1 MTTTEVDFIDLVA
14 SAYQQL
20 YDLVSLRTHP
30 LTRYLGADPAL
41 SPKKRGWELHHTLL
55 EAIKELDPGPQAPA
69 FSREWR
75 RHRLMVMRYVEA
87 QDPQSVASRLAIS
100 RRQYYREH
108 KAAIEA
114 VAGILRAR
122 HLVSRSRRQVEASAP
137 DEPPRPDSLELLRL
151 ETSRISQNSR
161 LADLGDV
168 LQGVLALLDRLLQ
181 QNRLA
186 VRQKLPE
193 GLPAIAMD
201 RNLLRQMLLGMLGY
215 LVEHTAHAALILSAQ
230 AEGAIVRLS
239 VEVEPRAALEKASR
253 AEVEQRLA
261 MFYEMAALNDARIVP
276 LGASDT
282 VSGLR
287 AELPTA
293 PQRTVLV
300 VDDNEDVLALY
311 KHYLVPHRYRV
322 LLAQTAEEALDLA
335 CQQRPDA
342 ITLDLMMPDQDG
354 WDLLQTL
361 RNHPA
366 THHIP
371 IVVCSVLKQSE
382 LALALGATAFLEKP
396 ITEQDLLSALKALE
410 VG

>member
-1 MTTTEVDFIDLVA
+1 MTTVEADFTELVA

-30 LTRYLGADPAL
+30 LTRYLCADPAL
-41 SPKKRGWELHHTLL
+41 NPKKRGWELHHILL
-55 EAIKELDPGPQAPA
+55 EVIKELDPGPQAPA

-114 VAGILRAR
+114 VAGMLRAR
-122 HLVSRSRRQVEASAP
+122 HLASRRQPAEAAAQGEQS
-137 DEPPRPDSLELLRL
+137 RPDSLELLRL
-151 ETSRISQNSR
+151 EASRISQNSR
-161 LADLGDV
+161 LTDLADV
-168 LQGVLALLDRLLQ
+168 LQGVLALLHKLLQ
-181 QNRLA
+181 GNQLA

-201 RNLLRQMLLGMLGY
+201 RNLLRQMLLGILGY
-215 LVEHTAHAALILSAQ
+215 LVEHTARAALVLTAQ
-230 AEGAIVRLS
+230 ADGTAVHLS
-239 VEVEPRAALEKASR
+239 VEVEPKTALARASH
-253 AEVEQRLA
+253 AEVAQRLA
-261 MFYEMAALNDARIVP
+261 TFYEMAALNGARIVP
-276 LGASDT
+276 LGPEHA
-282 VSGLR
+282 VVGLR
-287 AELPTA
+287 ADLPTA

-300 VDDNEDVLALY
+300 VDDNEDVLTLY

-371 IVVCSVLKQSE
+371 IIVCSVLKQSE

-410 VG
+410 AG